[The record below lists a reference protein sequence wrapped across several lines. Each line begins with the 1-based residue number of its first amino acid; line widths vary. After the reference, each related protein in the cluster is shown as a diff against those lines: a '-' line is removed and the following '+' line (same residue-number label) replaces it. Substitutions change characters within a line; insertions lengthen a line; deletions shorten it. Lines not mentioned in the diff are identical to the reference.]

1 MLSNC
6 ESIATCAVRDIDRA
20 AQFYERTLGLT
31 RIHSEG
37 GQALSYRTGTSTL
50 LVYQSEYAGGNDAT
64 AVTWS
69 VGDDIDSIV
78 ADLSKKGVVFEH
90 YEMPDTRLE
99 GDIHVAGHLRVAWF
113 KDPDGN
119 IHSLVAEAPRADET

>member
-1 MLSNC
+1 MLSDC

-20 AQFYERTLGLT
+20 ARFYEETLGLT

-37 GQALSYRTGTSTL
+37 GQALSYRTGASTL
-50 LVYQSEYAGGNDAT
+50 LVYRSEFAGGNEAT

-69 VGDDIDSIV
+69 VGH
-78 ADLSKKGVVFEH
+78 DLETVVENLSAKGVEFEH
-90 YEMPDTRLE
+90 YDLPHTRLE
-99 GDIHVAGHLRVAWF
+99 GHIHVSGHLRVAWF

-119 IHSLVAEAPRADET
+119 IHSLVSG

>member
-6 ESIATCAVRDIDRA
+6 QAIATCAVRDIDRA
-20 AQFYERTLGLT
+20 ARFYEETLGLT

-37 GQALSYRTGTSTL
+37 GQAFSYRTGSSTL
-50 LVYQSEYAGGNDAT
+50 LVYRSEFAGGNQAT

-69 VGDDIDSIV
+69 VGQEIESIV
-78 ADLSKKGVVFEH
+78 AGLAEKGVVFEH

-99 GDIHVAGHLRVAWF
+99 GHIHVSGHLRVAWF

-119 IHSLVAEAPRADET
+119 IHSLVAE